1 LAQTFCHTI
10 IWSCTWSLRK
20 SNQKALVISL
30 HKHRMQN
37 KKWEEKWTW
46 NSRGDGV
53 HEIREHNISHQ
64 TNRKINIK
72 NKFVWQRPMKL
83 GTD

>member
-1 LAQTFCHTI
+1 LDHQQSVDGREF
-10 IWSCTWSLRK
+10 
-20 SNQKALVISL
+20 N
-30 HKHRMQN
+30 RMQN

-64 TNRKINIK
+64 TNH
-72 NKFVWQRPMKL
+72 
-83 GTD
+83 